1 MDSKKTNTPKSR
13 VASNKI
19 SEEKTKTAKE
29 PLKPEAS
36 AKKDKDFK
44 TVETIKPKYKKSVPA
59 DSTAQRGKTPASA
72 GNKDGKKST
81 TPNSSKDKKQAKIS
95 SGGKG
100 QKKDQPTTLNAKE
113 FSNTVASGVAK
124 GKGKKQNS
132 PKEITKKIKK
142 SNDNTTSAKSKSKPA
157 SNKSSKS
164 SENGKTPNYELSGV
178 SDIRRSFHK
187 NEEPLYF
194 ISATNFNLLGADE
207 WIKGFKFIT
216 YIECFDGLHPNVFSP
231 KNEIPHDDFEG
242 IEDINNY
249 LLQHPEVQDY
259 LKTRSVDGRAG
270 KAMFLMFN
278 EETERLA
285 EKLGLEIMF
294 PKAEMRTFLDN
305 KVNTNRIAEKA
316 GVACVPYVLSKVNDY
331 EHMREVSS
339 HLGNELVI
347 QTPFGDSGHTTFF
360 ISNEEEYKKYAEE
373 IEAEDEVKIM
383 KRIRCKGS
391 AIEACVTRHGT
402 IVAPLMTELVGFKE
416 LTPYKGGWCGN
427 EIYPNAFNPELRQK
441 AIENTQLFGNQLRE
455 EGYKGYFELDFLID
469 QDNGEIYLGELNPRV
484 TGASSITNHAVFA
497 LADAPLFVFHILEW
511 MDIEYELDIKA
522 INTRWAHQDNLDGW
536 SQLIIKHTEDTVE
549 YVTESPKS
557 GIWRMYDTGHI
568 QFDRMDTH
576 RRAVENEN
584 EAFFLRITRKGDY
597 LYEGADMGILVT
609 RGRMMTDDF
618 RLNNR
623 AKHWIKAVRSQF
635 KSEMV
640 EDKKKPKLTGTLTK

>member
-1 MDSKKTNTPKSR
+1 MESKKPKASTKKGATNKKKTTPK
-13 VASNKI
+13 
-19 SEEKTKTAKE
+19 KE
-29 PLKPEAS
+29 PASPERS
-36 AKKDKDFK
+36 AKKDSKLK
-44 TVETIKPKYKKSVPA
+44 VTEEKPLKGKKSVPS
-59 DSTAQRGKTPASA
+59 DSTAQQGKTPAASA
-72 GNKDGKKST
+72 NKKKKATTASAAGKKKVV
-81 TPNSSKDKKQAKIS
+81 P
-95 SGGKG
+95 
-100 QKKDQPTTLNAKE
+100 
-113 FSNTVASGVAK
+113 AS
-124 GKGKKQNS
+124 
-132 PKEITKKIKK
+132 
-142 SNDNTTSAKSKSKPA
+142 SAKKAKTTKSRKVVGVSKAK
-157 SNKSSKS
+157 NKKV
-164 SENGKTPNYELSGV
+164 SENISGQNGGEYTLSGV

-207 WIKGFKFIT
+207 WIKGFKFISH
-216 YIECFDGLHPNVFSP
+216 IECFDGLHPNVFSP
-231 KNEIPHDDFEG
+231 KTEIPHDDFEG

-259 LKTRSVDGRAG
+259 LKTRSIDGRAG

-278 EETERLA
+278 EKTEELA

-316 GVACVPYVLSKVNDY
+316 GVACVPYVLTKVNNY
-331 EHMREVSS
+331 KHLREVSK

-360 ISNEEEYKKYAEE
+360 IANEKEYKKHAEE
-373 IEAEDEVKIM
+373 IEKEEEVKVM
-383 KRIRCKGS
+383 KRIRCRGS

-416 LTPYKGGWCGN
+416 LTPYEGGWCGN
-427 EIYPNAFNPELRQK
+427 EIYPNAFTPELRDK
-441 AIENTQLFGNQLRE
+441 AIEYTQLFGNQLRE

-511 MDIEYELDIKA
+511 MDIDYELDIEA
-522 INTRWAHQDNLDGW
+522 INNRWARQENIDGW

-549 YVTESPKS
+549 FITKAPKS
-557 GIWRMYDTGHI
+557 GIYRMYDTGHI

-576 RRAVENEN
+576 RRAVENEK

-618 RLNNR
+618 KLNHR
-623 AKHWIKAVRSQF
+623 AKQWIKAIRSQY
-635 KSEMV
+635 KAEMV
-640 EDKKKPKLTGTLTK
+640 ED

>member
-1 MDSKKTNTPKSR
+1 MDTQKPKTPGKTGKQVDNKKKSDSKKS
-13 VASNKI
+13 
-19 SEEKTKTAKE
+19 TAN
-29 PLKPEAS
+29 AS
-36 AKKDKDFK
+36 AVSEKKNAKNKK
-44 TVETIKPKYKKSVPA
+44 TGAGNAKKSF
-59 DSTAQRGKTPASA
+59 STKA
-72 GNKDGKKST
+72 
-81 TPNSSKDKKQAKIS
+81 
-95 SGGKG
+95 
-100 QKKDQPTTLNAKE
+100 
-113 FSNTVASGVAK
+113 
-124 GKGKKQNS
+124 
-132 PKEITKKIKK
+132 KK
-142 SNDNTTSAKSKSKPA
+142 SNASEVNAKDKAPISTKSQIAGGKERETTDVINGEEHRSDL
-157 SNKSSKS
+157 
-164 SENGKTPNYELSGV
+164 SEKEGERNSGNSELSGV
-178 SDIRRSFHK
+178 SDIRRYFHK

-194 ISATNFNLLGADE
+194 ISATNFNMLGADE
-207 WIKGFKFIT
+207 WIKGFRFIC

-231 KNEIPHDDFEG
+231 KKEIPHDDFEG

-259 LKTRSVDGRAG
+259 LKTRSVNGKTG

-278 EETERLA
+278 EKTEELA

-294 PKAEMRTFLDN
+294 PKAEMRTALDN

-316 GVACVPYVLSKVNDY
+316 GVPCVPYVLSQVKDY
-331 EHMREVSS
+331 KQLVKTAKE
-339 HLGNELVI
+339 LGSELVI

-360 ISNEEEYKKYAEE
+360 ISNEKEFKKHEEE
-373 IEAEDEVKIM
+373 IIKEDEVKIM
-383 KRIRCKGS
+383 KRIRCRGS

-402 IVAPLMTELVGFKE
+402 IVAPLMTELVGFKD
-416 LTPYKGGWCGN
+416 LTPYEGGWCGN
-427 EIYPNAFNPELRQK
+427 EIYPNAFTPELRKK
-441 AIENTQLFGNQLRE
+441 AVEYTQLFGNQLRK

-497 LADAPLFVFHILEW
+497 LADAPLFVFHILEY
-511 MDIEYELDIKA
+511 MGVDYHLDVDALNK
-522 INTRWAHQDNLDGW
+522 RWAIQDNIDGW
-536 SQLIIKHTEDTVE
+536 SQLIIKHTEDTIE

-576 RRAVENEN
+576 RRAVQNEN
-584 EAFFLRITRKGDY
+584 EAFFLRITKKGGY

-618 RLNNR
+618 KLNNR
-623 AKHWIKAVRSQF
+623 AKHWIKAIRSQF